1 MRPSATRQLLVIFAI
16 LAAVSI
22 STAAQAQRGPAQDA
36 LAERAQQLRN
46 KPPFPPGLAEGRL
59 IRQMDENEEQLNLDE
74 ETRAK
79 LDAAVDELRA
89 AEDAH
94 REKSQAA
101 IMKLNKLLD
110 EGTPDKKAML
120 EASAE
125 VGAMANEMRNRRL
138 TDTIKFRSLLTPEQL
153 KEYME
158 LRKQL
163 PLPRDNARRPKR

>member
-1 MRPSATRQLLVIFAI
+1 MRPSAPRQLFAIFAI

-22 STAAQAQRGPAQDA
+22 SATAQAQRGPAQEA

-59 IRQMDENEEQLNLDE
+59 IRQMDENEEQLDLDE

-89 AEDAH
+89 VEDAY

-101 IMKLNKLLD
+101 IKKMNDLLNED
-110 EGTPDKKAML
+110 TPDEKAVL

-125 VGAMANEMRNRRL
+125 VGALANEMRNRRL

-163 PLPRDNARRPKR
+163 PLPRENARRPKR